1 MEIEVAGK
9 KTTAPTPDGIKPE
22 PRPRRP
28 EEMRR

>member
-1 MEIEVAGK
+1 VDGK
-9 KTTAPTPDGIKPE
+9 PTVAPTLEMMKPE